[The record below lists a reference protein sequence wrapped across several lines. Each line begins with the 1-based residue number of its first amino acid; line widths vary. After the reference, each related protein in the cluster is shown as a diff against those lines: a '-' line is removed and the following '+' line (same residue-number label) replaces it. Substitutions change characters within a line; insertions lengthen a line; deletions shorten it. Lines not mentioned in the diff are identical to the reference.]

1 MIDTL
6 CPGERTLGGE
16 RMDGELFPER
26 VAWRPGPVITGH
38 VDRLMEGYS
47 REVRIGQPILVAVLS
62 TAGVVQVAL
71 LLLASV
77 LRAGAARGARRKW
90 KELRQGPEFLVTP
103 LRIRDGSG
111 VLCEMEIHGH
121 LPQSALEPADHIQVT
136 VRSQQEAGLAPR
148 VERIVNLT
156 TGQLLTPR
164 TPTLWSHLGPALLL
178 QAGIGLVLIGGLL
191 GWILLTR

>member
-1 MIDTL
+1 
-6 CPGERTLGGE
+6 
-16 RMDGELFPER
+16 MDELFPER

-38 VDRLMEGYS
+38 VVRLLEGYS
-47 REVRIGQPILVAVLS
+47 REVRIKQPVLVAVLG
-62 TAGVVQVAL
+62 TAAVVRLVL

-77 LRAGAARGARRKW
+77 LRAGAGGGARRRW
-90 KELRQGPEFLVTP
+90 KELRKGPEFLVTP
-103 LRIRDGSG
+103 LRLRDGSG

-121 LPQSALEPADHIQVT
+121 LPQSALEPADHVQVT
-136 VRSQQEAGLAPR
+136 VRSQQAVGLAPR

-178 QAGIGLVLIGGLL
+178 QAGIGLLLIGAFVAWLVL
-191 GWILLTR
+191 R